1 MHLAKAGPLN
11 PLTNLEETIDR
22 HWRTYRPKMYAELKR
37 EGLLEEGIK
46 GAADGTTEAVMRLVG
61 QGVDFWKAWELMREE
76 WALLPS
82 EEDQPARAA
91 PAAFIIAGRKTPSRS

>member
-11 PLTNLEETIDR
+11 PLTNLKETIDR
-22 HWRTYRPKMYAELKR
+22 HWRTYRPKMYAEMKR
-37 EGLLEEGIK
+37 EGLLEEQVK
-46 GAADGTTEAVMRLVG
+46 GAADLTAEAVMGLVG

-82 EEDQPARAA
+82 EEDQPELGVDPLAL
-91 PAAFIIAGRKTPSRS
+91 PNQDDSSTTD